1 MTFKIIEG
9 VDYYD
14 KYEEFIEAYNNEE
27 ILVRDIKNVLGITS
41 AKFQNYYQKAK
52 AENRL
57 IKRSGG
63 RKQGSLKHIKYL
75 EKLRESQL

>member
-9 VDYYD
+9 IDYYD

-27 ILVRDIKNVLGITS
+27 ILVRDVKNNLGISS

>member
-1 MTFKIIEG
+1 MTFRIIEG

-27 ILVRDIKNVLGITS
+27 ILVTDIKNYLGITS

-57 IKRSGG
+57 IKRSQG
-63 RKQGSLKHIKYL
+63 RKQGSRNHIKYL